1 MIELRLAEPG
11 DHQEIFEVIWAAF
24 GRLDEPRLV
33 ERLWQNEEVD
43 FECVAKSHGSLVGHI
58 LFSPLLLSRMD
69 ETLRGS
75 ALAPLAV
82 RPEWQKKGVGSA
94 LVRMGL
100 EFCASRGV
108 EVVVV
113 VGEPS
118 YYSRFGF
125 DPELGRLI
133 EAPFPYPYLQ
143 VIELESGVLAAG
155 GWVAGYASGF
165 EL

>member
-1 MIELRLAEPG
+1 MIELRPAEAI
-11 DHQEIFEVIWAAF
+11 DYEAIYEVEKAAF
-24 GRLDEPRLV
+24 GRDDEARLV
-33 ERLWQNEEVD
+33 ERLRQREEID
-43 FECVAKSHGSLVGHI
+43 FECVARAHGVLVGHI
-58 LFSPLLLSRMD
+58 LFSPLLLSRQN

-82 RPEWQKKGVGSA
+82 RPEWQRRGVGSA

-108 EVVVV
+108 QVVAV

-118 YYSRFGF
+118 YYARFGF
-125 DPELGRLI
+125 DCELGRLI
-133 EAPFPYPYLQ
+133 EAPFRYPYLQ
-143 VIELESGVLAAG
+143 VMEIEKGVLSGG
-155 GWVAGYASGF
+155 GWAAGYASGF

>member
-1 MIELRLAEPG
+1 MIELRLAEPMDYQG
-11 DHQEIFEVIWAAF
+11 IFEAETAAF
-24 GRLDEPRLV
+24 GRVDEARLV
-33 ERLWQNEEVD
+33 ERLRANDEVD
-43 FECVAKSHGSLVGHI
+43 FECVARAHGLLAGHI
-58 LFSPLLLSRMD
+58 LFSPLLLSRQD

-100 EFCASRGV
+100 EFCASRGI

-125 DPELGRLI
+125 DSELGRLL

-143 VIELESGVLAAG
+143 VIELEKGVLTAG
-155 GWVAGYASGF
+155 GWQAGYASGF

>member
-1 MIELRLAEPG
+1 MIELRLAEPADYAG
-11 DHQEIFEVIWAAF
+11 VFEVEMAAF
-24 GRLDEPRLV
+24 GQADEARLV
-33 ERLWQNEEVD
+33 ERLRERGEVD
-43 FECVAKSHGSLVGHI
+43 FECVARSHGTLVGHI
-58 LFSPLLLSRMD
+58 LFSPLLLSRQG

-100 EFCASRGV
+100 EFCASLGV
-108 EVVVV
+108 DVVVV
-113 VGEPS
+113 VGEPA

-125 DPELGRLI
+125 DAELGRLL

-143 VIELESGVLAAG
+143 VVEMENGVLSGG
-155 GWVAGYASGF
+155 GWAAGYASSF
-165 EL
+165 LR